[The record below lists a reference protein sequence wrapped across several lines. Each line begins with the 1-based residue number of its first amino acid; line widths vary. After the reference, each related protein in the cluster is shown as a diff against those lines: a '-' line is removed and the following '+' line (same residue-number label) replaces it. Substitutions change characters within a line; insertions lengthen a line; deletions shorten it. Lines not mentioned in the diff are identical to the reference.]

1 MRHIKMQAAAA
12 DGSAVS
18 VLMGLCGLA
27 RTELKINKPRPA
39 LALFVT
45 FQTPL
50 EVDREE
56 CSQISFGVIIM

>member
-1 MRHIKMQAAAA
+1 MQAAA

-18 VLMGLCGLA
+18 VLGLCGLA
-27 RTELKINKPRPA
+27 RTELKINPRPA

-56 CSQISFGVIIM
+56 CPQISFGVIIM